1 MKPCRPLWP
10 GEGGCSEEGCVRIHS
25 KGFTLESILHRVK
38 IGVYWKIMGPQKYVT
53 LSVIK
58 GEDSHIGASLI
69 KKRINKNYL
78 CRS

>member
-1 MKPCRPLWP
+1 MMMPCVLSGRV
-10 GEGGCSEEGCVRIHS
+10 GGWGEEGCVRIHS
-25 KGFTLESILHRVK
+25 NDFTLDSILHRVK
-38 IGVYWKIMGPQKYVT
+38 IGVYRKIMGPQKYAT
-53 LSVIK
+53 LIVIK